1 MNTAYLIL
9 GGNIGN
15 RLQNLQEALQLISE
29 KAGVITETSDIFTT
43 SAWGNTN
50 QPDFL
55 NQAVCLQTPLTAAN
69 LLETL
74 ITIEEILGRVR
85 DHQKWK
91 ERVIDIDIL
100 FYNSDII
107 NTADLKIPH
116 PYLQERMFVLVP
128 MAQLA
133 PMLVHP
139 TVKKNIQTL
148 LLECTDTLEVIS
160 IKLKDIKF

>member
-15 RLQNLQEALQLISE
+15 RLQNLQEAIQLISK
-29 KAGVITETSDIFTT
+29 KAGVIKKKSDIFTT
-43 SAWGNTN
+43 SAWGNTD

-55 NQAVCLQTPLTAAN
+55 NQALCLQTPLTAAD

-74 ITIEEILGRVR
+74 ISIEQILGRVR
-85 DHQKWK
+85 DQQKWT

-100 FYNSDII
+100 FYNTDII
-107 NTADLKIPH
+107 NTTDLKIPH

-139 TVKKNIQTL
+139 ALQKNIQTL
-148 LLECTDTLEVIS
+148 LLECTDKLEVI
-160 IKLKDIKF
+160 KLQTTNG

>member
-9 GGNIGN
+9 GGNMGN
-15 RLQNLQEALQLISE
+15 RLQNLQEAIQLISK
-29 KAGVITETSDIFTT
+29 KAGVIVKASDIFTT
-43 SAWGNTN
+43 SAWGNTD

-55 NQAVCLQTPLTAAN
+55 NQALCLQTSLTAIN

-74 ITIEEILGRVR
+74 ISIEQLLGRVR
-85 DHQKWK
+85 GHQKWT

-107 NTADLKIPH
+107 NTTDLQIPH

-133 PMLVHP
+133 PLLVHP
-139 TVKKNIQTL
+139 TLQKNIQTL
-148 LLECTDTLEVIS
+148 LLECTDKLEVI
-160 IKLKDIKF
+160 KLQTTNG

>member
-15 RLQNLQEALQLISE
+15 RLQNLQEAIQLISE
-29 KAGVITETSDIFTT
+29 KAGGITKTSDIFTT

-50 QPDFL
+50 QADFL
-55 NQAVCLQTPLTAAN
+55 NQALCLQTPLTAID

-74 ITIEEILGRVR
+74 ISIEQILGRVR
-85 DHQKWK
+85 EQEKWT

-100 FYNSDII
+100 FYNTDII
-107 NTADLKIPH
+107 NTSDLKIPH
-116 PYLQERMFVLVP
+116 PYIQERMFVLVP

-139 TVKKNIQTL
+139 ALQKNIQTL
-148 LLECTDTLEVIS
+148 LLECTDKLEVI
-160 IKLKDIKF
+160 KLQTTNG

>member
-15 RLQNLQEALQLISE
+15 RLQNLKDALQLISE

-43 SAWGNTN
+43 SAWGNTD
-50 QPDFL
+50 QADFL
-55 NQAVCLQTPLTAAN
+55 NLAVCLQTPLTAEN

-74 ITIEEILGRVR
+74 ITIEQLLGRIR
-85 DHQKWK
+85 DHQKWT

-100 FYNSDII
+100 FYNTDII

-128 MAQLA
+128 MAQLS
-133 PMLVHP
+133 PLLVHP
-139 TVKKNIQTL
+139 TLKKNIQTL
-148 LLECTDTLEVIS
+148 LLECTDTLEVI
-160 IKLKDIKF
+160 KLQTTNG

>member
-15 RLQNLQEALQLISE
+15 RLQNLQKALQLISK
-29 KAGVITETSDIFTT
+29 KAGLITETSDIFTT
-43 SAWGNTN
+43 SAWGNTD

-55 NQAVCLQTPLTAAN
+55 NQALCLQTPLTAVD

-74 ITIEEILGRVR
+74 ISIEQLLGRVR
-85 DHQKWK
+85 DHQKWT

-100 FYNSDII
+100 FYNTDII
-107 NTADLKIPH
+107 NTPDLKIPH

-133 PMLVHP
+133 PMFVHP
-139 TVKKNIQTL
+139 ALNKNIQTL
-148 LLECTDTLEVIS
+148 LLECTDKLEVI
-160 IKLKDIKF
+160 KLQTTNG

>member
-15 RLQNLQEALQLISE
+15 RLQNLHKAIQLISR
-29 KAGVITETSDIFTT
+29 KAGVIAETSDIFTT

-55 NQAVCLQTPLTAAN
+55 NQAVCLQTPLTAAD

-74 ITIEEILGRVR
+74 ISIEQQLGRVR
-85 DHQKWK
+85 DHQKWT

-100 FYNSDII
+100 FYNTDII
-107 NTADLKIPH
+107 NTTDLKIPH
-116 PYLQERMFVLVP
+116 PFLQERMFVLVP

-139 TVKKNIQTL
+139 ALNKNIQTL
-148 LLECTDTLEVIS
+148 LLECTDKLEVAPMC
-160 IKLKDIKF
+160 

>member
-15 RLQNLQEALQLISE
+15 RLQHLQEAIQLISK
-29 KAGVITETSDIFTT
+29 KAGIIAKTSDIFTT
-43 SAWGNTN
+43 SAWGNTE

-55 NQAVCLQTPLTAAN
+55 NQALCLQTSLTALD

-85 DHQKWK
+85 NHQKWT

-100 FYNSDII
+100 FYNTDII
-107 NTADLKIPH
+107 NTTDLKIPH
-116 PYLQERMFVLVP
+116 PYLQERMFVLAP

-139 TVKKNIQTL
+139 ALNKNIQTL
-148 LLECTDTLEVIS
+148 LLECTDKLEVVS